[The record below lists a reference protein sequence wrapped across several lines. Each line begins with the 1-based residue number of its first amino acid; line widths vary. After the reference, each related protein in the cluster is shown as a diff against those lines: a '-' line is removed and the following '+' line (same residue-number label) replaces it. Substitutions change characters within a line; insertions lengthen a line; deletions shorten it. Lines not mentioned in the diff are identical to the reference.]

1 MQYTRLGK
9 SDLLVS
15 RICMGCMGFGDPL
28 TGQHRWTL
36 DETASRDIIRYGL
49 EKGINFYDTAIAYQN
64 GSSER
69 YVGRALREMA
79 KREEVV
85 LATKFL
91 PRTAAQIAEGI
102 IGKEAIAR
110 SLDQSLRNLGMDY
123 IDLYI
128 YHIWDHNTPVID
140 VLEALHTAVTAGKV
154 RAIGISNCYAWQL
167 AKANA
172 LAEREGLTPFV
183 SVQSHYN
190 LIMREDEREL
200 FGLRAEDNIAMTPY
214 SALASG
220 RLSRLEGHTRRAVE
234 DDYARGKY
242 DGTAEQDRIIIA
254 RVAEL
259 AGRHQVSMTEI
270 SLAWLLTKVTAPVV
284 GATQKHHVD
293 GAVSAV
299 NLRLSSEEI
308 RYLEE
313 AYQPHVLTGVMAQ
326 NTPQAKDHPQVWTR

>member
-15 RICMGCMGFGDPL
+15 RICMGYGIWRPVNGPAS
-28 TGQHRWTL
+28 L
-36 DETASRDIIRYGL
+36 DAGRNSKPDIIRYGL

-79 KREEVV
+79 KREDVV

-91 PRTAAQIAEGI
+91 PRTAAQIAAGI
-102 IGKEAIAR
+102 GGKEAIAR
-110 SLDQSLRNLGMDY
+110 SLDQSLQNLGMDY

-128 YHIWDHNTPVID
+128 YHIWDYNTPVIE
-140 VLEALHTAVTAGKV
+140 VLEALHAAVTAGKV

-172 LAEREGLTPFV
+172 LAEREGLTAFV

-200 FGLRAEDNIAMTPY
+200 FGLCAEDDIAMTPY

-220 RLSRLEGHTRRAVE
+220 RLARKEGHTRRAPRMPMPAE
-234 DDYARGKY
+234 NMTARLN
-242 DGTAEQDRIIIA
+242 RI
-254 RVAEL
+254 
-259 AGRHQVSMTEI
+259 GS
-270 SLAWLLTKVTAPVV
+270 
-284 GATQKHHVD
+284 
-293 GAVSAV
+293 
-299 NLRLSSEEI
+299 LSSASPSLLNDI
-308 RYLEE
+308 RC
-313 AYQPHVLTGVMAQ
+313 P
-326 NTPQAKDHPQVWTR
+326 

>member
-15 RICMGCMGFGDPL
+15 RICMGCMGFGDPS

-36 DETASRDIIRYGL
+36 DETASRDIIRHAL
-49 EKGINFYDTAIAYQN
+49 EQGINFYDTAIAYQN

-102 IGKEAIAR
+102 SGKQAIAR

-128 YHIWDHNTPVID
+128 YHIWDYNTPVID

-167 AKANA
+167 AKVNA
-172 LAEREGLTPFV
+172 LAEREGLTSFV

-200 FGLRAEDNIAMTPY
+200 FGLCAEEGIAMTPY

-220 RLSRLEGHTRRAVE
+220 RLSRLEGHDGDARDEEIKGAQ
-234 DDYARGKY
+234 RGKALPFAHVEQRGDAVR
-242 DGTAEQDRIIIA
+242 DGQRRDHHRENDASRQRGAKNSHRQVGGEENKRKTKRAPGGMETKDGDRQLNQI
-254 RVAEL
+254 VA
-259 AGRHQVSMTEI
+259 GGDDQQM
-270 SLAWLLTKVTAPVV
+270 K
-284 GATQKHHVD
+284 
-293 GAVSAV
+293 
-299 NLRLSSEEI
+299 
-308 RYLEE
+308 
-313 AYQPHVLTGVMAQ
+313 
-326 NTPQAKDHPQVWTR
+326 